1 MKKKIAF
8 LLAIAML
15 TTGLAACG
23 SEKKENSNL
32 NSNVSSS
39 AGDVSSDA
47 SSSSS
52 TPDKSEGATS
62 STTTTDE
69 NIIAN
74 TPTQPTD
81 VAQPEQTQPTTQTPE
96 SKPQETPVTPP
107 ANNNNNTQAKPEQ
120 PSNPTPQPT
129 PTPEVPAKSPAVSD
143 IAAAID
149 KALGVDS
156 NFMTFTADD
165 VSLNYGIG
173 SSSMTEFVG
182 KMPMMSVKATEYLV
196 VKAADGQVDT
206 VKNGMLKRQADLDAQ
221 WKQYLPE
228 QYELVKNYKL
238 VANGNYVLFVI
249 GENASGAV
257 DAFNSMTK

>member
-15 TTGLAACG
+15 TVSLAACG
-23 SEKKENSNL
+23 SEKKENDKSNL

-39 AGDVSSDA
+39 AGDVSEDT

-52 TPDKSEGATS
+52 TPDKSDGATS
-62 STTTTDE
+62 STPITDD
-69 NIIAN
+69 NIAN
-74 TPTQPTD
+74 TPAQSTETT
-81 VAQPEQTQPTTQTPE
+81 QPEQNQTAQQPTT
-96 SKPQETPVTPP
+96 KPQEKPVTPP
-107 ANNNNNTQAKPEQ
+107 ANNNNNTQTKPQQ
-120 PSNPTPQPT
+120 PSNPTP
-129 PTPEVPAKSPAVSD
+129 TPETPAKSPAVSD

-149 KALGVDS
+149 KALGVDA
-156 NFMTFTADD
+156 NFMSFTADD
-165 VSLNYGIG
+165 VALNYGIG
-173 SSSMTEFVG
+173 SSSMAEFVG

-196 VKAADGQVDT
+196 VKAADGQVDA

-249 GENASGAV
+249 GDNADGAV
-257 DAFNSMTK
+257 ETFNSMTK